1 MRETVGK
8 GVNKEKYRSI
18 QFENKQNIS
27 CNNVWESLF
36 TITTIYLDH

>member
-1 MRETVGK
+1 MREAVGRE
-8 GVNKEKYRSI
+8 GNKEKYRSI